1 MSFITV
7 LRILARVKDAGRAD
21 ATHHLSRRRPSLSGP
36 KEPGRS
42 IGKDGRMVRQIFEV
56 TEFSFPVDRDRTRKE
71 ALSSLELRL
80 HGPSLRTDIRRALL
94 FLHHDRPSHLR
105 VNRAKVFIGAWR
117 TGDDREFLIG
127 VEPR

>member
-1 MSFITV
+1 
-7 LRILARVKDAGRAD
+7 
-21 ATHHLSRRRPSLSGP
+21 
-36 KEPGRS
+36 
-42 IGKDGRMVRQIFEV
+42 MVRQIFEV
-56 TEFSFPVDRDRTRKE
+56 TEFSVPVDRDRTRKE

-80 HGPSLRTDIRRALL
+80 HGPPLQTGIRRALL
-94 FLHHDRPSHLR
+94 LHDHDCPSHLR